1 MKQFLKKDDVVLL
14 NGGYVSTKNGNPV
27 SNQSFI
33 DAQKHAEYIITF
45 ATVAKGKNFKST
57 PTASF
62 QEVRNEVVKLLEE
75 KQRIFIQKPKEVER
89 DLTNKLAEEALSFM
103 NYQKDLSKTDK
114 INTFLQ
120 QFNVIAEFEEFG
132 LFFDDEIVK
141 LNQIYTLSEIVNAV
155 TEIIDLL

>member
-57 PTASF
+57 PTASL
-62 QEVRNEVVKLLEE
+62 QEVRNEVAKLLEE

-114 INTFLQ
+114 INIFLQ